1 MKKSEFI
8 FLGFCLCCCVFA
20 QAAHLPKFSE
30 PETDPIE
37 EVLQSWV
44 WKVTNIRKHY
54 LDINR
59 PLQEEINAIG
69 HKLRHAK
76 SLEKKVNLLVRKD
89 LLEQQLQK
97 NKFNEKTDISKIR
110 YLKGLEV
117 VKLLYGK
124 TLALDHHFSSIATF
138 HEISKI
144 ANPNF
149 YPAFIQYKDK
159 LAKKQDKNLGFRLT
173 SLLGSNMYTS
183 IVHSMVN
190 LFTNDKLS
198 KSEKEEGL
206 KEIECI
212 LDFTL
217 RMHDDLN
224 TIYFETSYLQK
235 SNQNLMVDLQR
246 LFTEYTQ
253 PLDYNTPLAD
263 CRKNDDWGQIR
274 KKLDSYVKEM
284 NAHAE
289 NGEKDKSRN
298 MRIDLE
304 FPIDRLL
311 RFIMAYNDF
320 IDEGTEFYEKFKIM
334 LDSYEN
340 EEQCSAQMPFEYKE
354 LKASMDMAIE
364 KFTTAYRPVEINGS
378 KMKQLLYGINE
389 YE

>member
-1 MKKSEFI
+1 MKPLKFFFAVFFI
-8 FLGFCLCCCVFA
+8 CWTVLVHA
-20 QAAHLPKFSE
+20 KAP
-30 PETDPIE
+30 PETERPIE
-37 EVLQSWV
+37 KVLQSWIQEV
-44 WKVTNIRKHY
+44 SIIRQRY
-54 LDINR
+54 QTLNR
-59 PLQEEINAIG
+59 PLRREIRSID
-69 HKLRHAK
+69 HKLPFAED
-76 SLEKKVNLLVRKD
+76 LEEKVNLLVRKD
-89 LLEQQLQK
+89 LLKQQLQE
-97 NKFNEKTDISKIR
+97 NRGYEKTDISKIR
-110 YLKGLEV
+110 YIKGLEV
-117 VKLLYGK
+117 IKLLYGK

-138 HEISKI
+138 HEISQI

-149 YPAFIQYKDK
+149 YPAFIQYKDQ
-159 LAKKQDKNLGFRLT
+159 LAKKQDEDTGYALT
-173 SLLGSNMYTS
+173 SLLGNNMYTS
-183 IVHSMVN
+183 IVFSMVN

-198 KSEKEEGL
+198 KQEKEAGL

-235 SNQNLMVDLQR
+235 SNENLMADLER
-246 LFTEYTQ
+246 LFSEYTQ
-253 PLDYNTPLAD
+253 PLDYGTSLAD
-263 CRKNDDWGQIR
+263 CRKNDDWGEIR
-274 KKLDSYVKEM
+274 EKLDVYVKEM
-284 NAHAE
+284 NAHSE

-354 LKASMDMAIE
+354 LKASMDEAIE